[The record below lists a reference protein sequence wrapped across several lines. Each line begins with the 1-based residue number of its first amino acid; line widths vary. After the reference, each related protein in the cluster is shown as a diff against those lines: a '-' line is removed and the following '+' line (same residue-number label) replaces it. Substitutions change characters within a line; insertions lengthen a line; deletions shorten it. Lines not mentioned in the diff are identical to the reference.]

1 MPHLPLDVPVRYSRG
16 LSVFLIAMCAISAW
30 VIAVTGMIGQ

>member
-16 LSVFLIAMCAISAW
+16 LSVFLIAMCAISA
-30 VIAVTGMIGQ
+30 VILAAIGMIEQ